1 MWGALG
7 SRSIIL
13 DWHYVWYR
21 NYTCVKKELK
31 LEVNFF
37 LANSYLRRSYR
48 GKTGGVPFCLLPIS
62 LGFKSKPWI
71 TLDLQKSIFVKNKV
85 HEIFINK
92 KDHIL
97 KDKFHTS
104 YKKYGNLLST
114 LKKKSKQAYYD
125 KYFER
130 NWNNV
135 KSKWKGTQSLVS
147 VKTVAPSVPIV
158 LSLDIG
164 DTITSPYDTANTF
177 TFNNYFAS
185 VAETTKSIKYSH
197 KDFSD
202 YPLNESSSTK
212 FLQFTDKEEIVSI
225 ISTLDSNK
233 MSGPKVYLIEYFF

>member
-1 MWGALG
+1 M
-7 SRSIIL
+7 
-13 DWHYVWYR
+13 
-21 NYTCVKKELK
+21 KK
-31 LEVNFF
+31 
-37 LANSYLRRSYR
+37 
-48 GKTGGVPFCLLPIS
+48 
-62 LGFKSKPWI
+62 
-71 TLDLQKSIFVKNKV
+71 KV

-104 YKKYGNLLST
+104 YKKYGNSLST

-135 KSKWKGTQSLVS
+135 KNKWKGTQSLIS
-147 VKTVAPSVPIV
+147 VKTVASSVPTV

-164 DTITSPYDTANTF
+164 DTITSPYDTAN

-202 YPLNESSSTK
+202 YPLNERSSTK

-225 ISTLDSNK
+225 ISTLDCNK
-233 MSGPKVYLIEYFF
+233 MSGPNRIPYRIFLLKMKFRTNWQIYSTFLSLLVFFHLYSKLKK